1 VAEKDFIVKNGLTVK
16 GTSTLEGTVNVT
28 GTLSTGGAEFATQTW
43 VTSAIDS
50 AVATKDN
57 TDEITEGSTNLYYT
71 TARADSDAKN
81 AISLTDAGGDGSFT
95 YNAGT
100 GVLTYTGPSASE
112 VRAHLVGNTGITYDS
127 AAGTIAITN
136 TGVSAATYGSASQ
149 VPVFTVNAQGQIDS
163 AGSVAVAGV
172 ATFGYNTGNGILTIG
187 TADGGSYT
195 ATVDL
200 QPFSTTNL
208 VEGNNL
214 YYTTVRA
221 DSDAKNALVGGTGIT
236 YTAATG
242 QIDITNTAVTAA
254 TYGSVSQIPEIT
266 VNAQGQITGVVNRT
280 IPAGYDQTNFDSDLA
295 TKTTDNLTE
304 GSTNLYHTTARADSD
319 AKNAIAVTDAG
330 GDGSLAYNAGTG
342 VITYTGPSAS
352 EVRAHISAGTG
363 ITVTSG
369 AIAITSSGVVAGTY
383 GSAAQVPV
391 FTVNAQGQIDSAG
404 TVSVAGVSSTAW
416 DSSAGDFTINTADG
430 GTFVTSIT
438 LDPYTTSTL
447 AEGSNLYYT
456 AARGDSAARSALVAV
471 DAGGDGS
478 FGYDSATGIFT
489 YTGPSAAEVRA
500 HTVAGT
506 GITYD
511 SASGVISIGQAVGVS
526 DDVTFGNVSA
536 SNFIIA
542 GTTTT
547 VNATTLA
554 VEDPLIQLA
563 KANNSTDVV
572 DIGFIG
578 RYYAGGDVKRTGLFR
593 DASDGNFYLFKDMI
607 DSAHDSAVP
616 PTTINRGATGFVA
629 STLVANVTGA
639 LTGNADTATKLA
651 TTRAIEVSGA
661 VTGTANFDGTGAINI
676 VTTAT
681 SDPVITLG
689 GDLSGS
695 VTLTNL
701 ASGTL
706 TATVGTLNQ
715 NTTGSAA
722 TLTTTR
728 AIEVSGAVTGTAN
741 FDGSS
746 AINIVTTATSDPTI
760 TLGGDLSGSVTL
772 TNLTSGTLTATVGTL
787 NQNTTGSAATLTTTR
802 AIQVS
807 GAVTGTANFDGSA
820 AINIVTTNTADPTI
834 TLGGDLTGS
843 VTLTNLASGTLTAT
857 VGTLNQ
863 NTTGSAATLTTT
875 RAIQVSGA
883 VTGTAN
889 FDGSS
894 AINIVTT
901 NTADPTI
908 TLAGDLTGSVTLTNL
923 ASGTLTATIAANS
936 VALGTDTTGNYVGAG
951 AVSGVGLSGSLAAEG
966 GTFTVT
972 SNATTANS
980 PNTIV
985 SRDGSGNFNAGTIT
999 ASLTGN
1005 VSGSSGSTTGNA
1017 ATATVLATARAIN
1030 GVNFNGSAAI
1040 TVTAAAGTLS
1050 GATLA
1055 SGVTASS
1062 LTSVGTI
1069 ATGTWQGSSIST
1081 TYTAAKVTAVN
1092 GVTGAVTAA
1101 NLMTAIQTV
1110 DGASSALDAD
1120 LLDGQHGAY
1129 YRINVY
1135 NNAGTLLN

>member
-1 VAEKDFIVKNGLTVK
+1 VVKALHIQ
-16 GTSTLEGTVNVT
+16 LALALLILPIQAVT
-28 GTLSTGGAEFATQTW
+28 
-43 VTSAIDS
+43 
-50 AVATKDN
+50 
-57 TDEITEGSTNLYYT
+57 
-71 TARADSDAKN
+71 
-81 AISLTDAGGDGSFT
+81 AG
-95 YNAGT
+95 
-100 GVLTYTGPSASE
+100 
-112 VRAHLVGNTGITYDS
+112 
-127 AAGTIAITN
+127 
-136 TGVSAATYGSASQ
+136 TYGSAAQ

-172 ATFGYNTGNGILTIG
+172 ASFTFDSATGNLTIG
-187 TADGGSYT
+187 TADGGS
-195 ATVDL
+195 
-200 QPFSTTNL
+200 FST
-208 VEGNNL
+208 
-214 YYTTVRA
+214 
-221 DSDAKNALVGGTGIT
+221 
-236 YTAATG
+236 
-242 QIDITNTAVTAA
+242 
-254 TYGSVSQIPEIT
+254 
-266 VNAQGQITGVVNRT
+266 
-280 IPAGYDQTNFDSDLA
+280 
-295 TKTTDNLTE
+295 LT
-304 GSTNLYHTTARADSD
+304 
-319 AKNAIAVTDAG
+319 
-330 GDGSLAYNAGTG
+330 
-342 VITYTGPSAS
+342 
-352 EVRAHISAGTG
+352 
-363 ITVTSG
+363 
-369 AIAITSSGVVAGTY
+369 
-383 GSAAQVPV
+383 
-391 FTVNAQGQIDSAG
+391 
-404 TVSVAGVSSTAW
+404 
-416 DSSAGDFTINTADG
+416 
-430 GTFVTSIT
+430 T

-526 DDVTFGNVSA
+526 DNVTFGDISA
-536 SNFIIA
+536 SNFTIT

-639 LTGNADTATKLA
+639 LTGNASTATKLA

-772 TNLTSGTLTATVGTL
+772 TNLASGTLTATVGTL
-787 NQNTTGSAATLTTTR
+787 NQNTTGSAATLTTARAIQVSGDVTGTANFDGSAAINIVTTIAANSVALGTDTTGNYVAAGAVSGTGLSGSSSSEGGTFTVTSNATNANTASTIVARDGSGNFSAGTITADLTGNAATATKLATTR

-834 TLGGDLTGS
+834 TLG
-843 VTLTNLASGTLTAT
+843 
-857 VGTLNQ
+857 
-863 NTTGSAATLTTT
+863 
-875 RAIQVSGA
+875 
-883 VTGTAN
+883 
-889 FDGSS
+889 
-894 AINIVTT
+894 
-901 NTADPTI
+901 
-908 TLAGDLTGSVTLTNL
+908 GDLTGSVTLTNL

-972 SNATTANS
+972 SNATNANTANA
-980 PNTIV
+980 IV
-985 SRDGSGNFNAGTIT
+985 SRDASGNFSAGTIT

-1005 VSGSSGSTTGNA
+1005 ASGSSGSTTGNAATATILQTARTIGGVSFNGSAAINLPGVNTTGNQNTSGNA

-1110 DGASSALDAD
+1110 DGATSGLDAD

-1135 NNAGTLLN
+1135 NSAGTLLN